1 MPTILDRIVET
12 KREEVA
18 RAKNETP
25 LSDLEEKA
33 RRMPVPLNLSG
44 ALWGGER
51 IRVMAEIKR
60 ASPSRG
66 PIRPD
71 LDAAT
76 QASIYANNGA
86 AAISVLT
93 EGPNYQGSLDDLGI
107 VREAIT
113 QMPIP
118 IMRKD
123 FIFDPYQV
131 VESRAAGA
139 DGILL
144 IVGILELSQ
153 LQELL
158 HAAQELWL
166 QSLVEVFNETELET
180 ALKAN
185 AELIGINNRNLHT
198 FETSLGVTESLR
210 PMIPKGKI
218 VVSESGVSSSE
229 DIKRLH
235 KIGIDAVLVGES
247 LVMSTDPG
255 SKLRELA

>member
-1 MPTILDRIVET
+1 M
-12 KREEVA
+12 
-18 RAKNETP
+18 
-25 LSDLEEKA
+25 
-33 RRMPVPLNLSG
+33 
-44 ALWGGER
+44 
-51 IRVMAEIKR
+51 
-60 ASPSRG
+60 
-66 PIRPD
+66 
-71 LDAAT
+71 
-76 QASIYANNGA
+76 
-86 AAISVLT
+86 
-93 EGPNYQGSLDDLGI
+93 DDLGI

-166 QSLVEVFNETELET
+166 QSLVEVFNETELEI

-229 DIKRLH
+229 DIKRLQ